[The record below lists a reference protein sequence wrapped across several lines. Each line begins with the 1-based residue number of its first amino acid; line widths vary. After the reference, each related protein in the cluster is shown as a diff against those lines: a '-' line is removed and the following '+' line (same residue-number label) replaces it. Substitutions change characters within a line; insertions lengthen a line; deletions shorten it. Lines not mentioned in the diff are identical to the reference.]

1 MIVVRFDTF
10 LQSYTGFS
18 WIFFFFVT
26 VWEDRGGDFIAN
38 GVRILGL
45 PMICCGFVVARN
57 IFLLLF
63 SVKREGFIEFCA
75 VFLMYVGFNS
85 LIHEIF
91 FSV

>member
-1 MIVVRFDTF
+1 MV
-10 LQSYTGFS
+10 LGF
-18 WIFFFFVT
+18 WG
-26 VWEDRGGDFIAN
+26 R
-38 GVRILGL
+38 LL

-63 SVKREGFIEFCA
+63 LVKREGFIEFCA